1 MANIAQTVNVLQAM
15 ILTQDE
21 KMLLT
26 PTYHVFDMFK
36 VHHDATQL
44 DVHLQ
49 TGNYTHN
56 GDSIPQVSVSASR
69 DAEGRVHL
77 SLCNTDP
84 NNAIELT
91 CGVRGLNLGTVTG
104 QILTADT
111 ITAHNTFDEPE
122 QIKPAVFNGATVNGN
137 NLSIALPSK
146 SVVVL
151 ELI

>member
-1 MANIAQTVNVLQAM
+1 M

-26 PTYHVFDMFK
+26 PTYHIFDMFK
-36 VHHDATQL
+36 VHHDATRL

-56 GDSIPQVSVSASR
+56 GASIPQVSASASR
-69 DAEGRVHL
+69 DAQHAVHL
-77 SLCNTDP
+77 SLCNTDSIY
-84 NNAIELT
+84 AITLT
-91 CGVRGLNLGTVTG
+91 CAVRGLKANTVTG

-122 QIKPAVFNGATVNGN
+122 KIKPAAFNGATINGDG
-137 NLSIALPSK
+137 LSIVLPAK

-151 ELI
+151 ELA